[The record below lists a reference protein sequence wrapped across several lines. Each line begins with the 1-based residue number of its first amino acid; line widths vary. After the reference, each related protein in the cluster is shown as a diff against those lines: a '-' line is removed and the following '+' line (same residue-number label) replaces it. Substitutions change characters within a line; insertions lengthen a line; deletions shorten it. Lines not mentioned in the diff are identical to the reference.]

1 MDAATVALSEGAASV
16 TVLMRRPESTVRV
29 PAEDIAELK
38 KRGVIFRFESTV
50 AALSPTEASAQIL
63 TRGVTTSVPADR
75 VIRAF
80 GFTGRPDEALM
91 KLGVVYDEKGHITVN
106 DRHQTGCAKIFAGGD
121 AVTGATLVTQAAQ
134 NGKDA
139 AAAILQTL
147 R

>member
-1 MDAATVALSEGAASV
+1 M
-16 TVLMRRPESTVRV
+16 P
-29 PAEDIAELK
+29 
-38 KRGVIFRFESTV
+38 
-50 AALSPTEASAQIL
+50 
-63 TRGVTTSVPADR
+63 SVPADR

-80 GFTGRPDEALM
+80 SFAGRPDEALRA
-91 KLGVVYDEKGHITVN
+91 LSVVYDDKGLIAVN

-134 NGKDA
+134 SGKDA